1 VTIFQIGNCI
11 YSDVDATK
19 YFDYKKN
26 ITEFHNVKK
35 MYHSEDMS
43 EFIIKVFQD
52 ALQHH
57 DKPEIF
63 NTDQRSQFN
72 STDFTNVLKENKITI
87 SMDCRGRALDNILN
101 ERLCG
106 SVNYE

>member
-1 VTIFQIGNCI
+1 
-11 YSDVDATK
+11 
-19 YFDYKKN
+19 
-26 ITEFHNVKK
+26 
-35 MYHSEDMS
+35 MYHCEDMS
-43 EFIIKVFQD
+43 EFIIEGFQD

-72 STDFTNVLKENKITI
+72 STDFTNVLKDNRITI
-87 SMDCRGRALDNILN
+87 CMDGRGRALDNN
-101 ERLCG
+101 FKERLCR

>member
-1 VTIFQIGNCI
+1 
-11 YSDVDATK
+11 
-19 YFDYKKN
+19 
-26 ITEFHNVKK
+26 

-63 NTDQRSQFN
+63 NTDQRSQIN
-72 STDFTNVLKENKITI
+72 S
-87 SMDCRGRALDNILN
+87 ILLILPIFSKRT
-101 ERLCG
+101 RLR
-106 SVNYE
+106 SVWIVEGEHWIIF